1 MSFFK
6 DFKDDL
12 SQAVTELMPGEE
24 EMAVQENAISL
35 EEEEAVPAQKKSVTQ
50 ETEKKEIVQ
59 EEIVKEEMVKEEA
72 KLEEPAVPE
81 PEPAEE
87 KAAEA
92 MEDIPISLPAS
103 EAEPEEEPEESD
115 ASEEITTIS
124 KGVKLEGNLN
134 STGSVELL
142 GDVTGDVKCQGKL
155 QVYGTIIGNPTAAE
169 IYANSARIE
178 GNINSEGSVKIG
190 NGSIIIGNI
199 KASSVVIGG
208 AVKGDIDVNGP
219 VIIDSTA
226 VVVGNIKSRSVQLN
240 IGAVLDGFV
249 SQCYAGVDVDKLFAS
264 KNEAQKSSKKK

>member
-50 ETEKKEIVQ
+50 ETEK
-59 EEIVKEEMVKEEA
+59 EEIVKEEA
-72 KLEEPAVPE
+72 KPEEPAPAPVMPEPE

-92 MEDIPISLPAS
+92 MEEIPISLPAS
-103 EAEPEEEPEESD
+103 ETEPEESETS

-134 STGSVELL
+134 SIGSVELL

-249 SQCYAGVDVDKLFAS
+249 SQCYAGVDVDKLFES